1 MFVWQTHELY
11 MIMSK
16 CDKKKKLD
24 TICMKKEN
32 YI

>member
-16 CDKKKKLD
+16 YDNNKKLD
-24 TICMKKEN
+24 KICIKKEN
-32 YI
+32 